1 MLPRSKLWDLT
12 RIIFWLLSV
21 GRISDGSVN
30 DDQGRENAMLINS
43 DMNEPLQ
50 KTTSSQETLKR
61 SASDLED
68 EGGGGTTFED
78 FMDEDDEE
86 DHIHHRD
93 VFKLDFLDLLTLR
106 S

>member
-1 MLPRSKLWDLT
+1 MALFNSRLSLPDKDAP
-12 RIIFWLLSV
+12 
-21 GRISDGSVN
+21 G
-30 DDQGRENAMLINS
+30 
-43 DMNEPLQ
+43 
-50 KTTSSQETLKR
+50 ETLKR

-68 EGGGGTTFED
+68 EGGGGTSFED